1 MYYNINTTIMI
12 CGLHVNFTDIY
23 EIKLIENQ
31 MLFTPIYQSIYSATN
46 NPSIIESCVIESTY
60 KLP

>member
-1 MYYNINTTIMI
+1 MI
-12 CGLHVNFTDIY
+12 CDLHVNYIDIY

-31 MLFTPIYQSIYSATN
+31 MLFTPIYQSIYSGTN

>member
-1 MYYNINTTIMI
+1 MI
-12 CGLHVNFTDIY
+12 CVLHVNFTDIY

-46 NPSIIESCVIESTY
+46 NPSIIEF
-60 KLP
+60 